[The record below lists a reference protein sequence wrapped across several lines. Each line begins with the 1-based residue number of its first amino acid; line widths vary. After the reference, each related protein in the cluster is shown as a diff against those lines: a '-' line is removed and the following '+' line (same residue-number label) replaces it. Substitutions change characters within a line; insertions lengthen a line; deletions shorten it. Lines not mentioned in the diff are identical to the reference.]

1 MKHVLLLWTGGIEST
16 SLLLW
21 LLRCTDWR
29 VHAHHVRLDNPE
41 RRECAEQFA
50 IIDLLPKL
58 RSVRPF
64 EYSESQ
70 LSVCGGEALGWD
82 AELIY
87 PIGRV
92 AARHHKCEQVLRGW
106 CAEDEWLRAEG
117 HPLTPWPGKQ
127 KKRFEQIAEDAL
139 GFDAARLAPWLDI
152 YAQPKAWHWQRLGN
166 LAELTWS
173 CRRPVD
179 GHTPCGKCH
188 ACIERF
194 AANLGT
200 SANPHIAER
209 MQRAQ

>member
-1 MKHVLLLWTGGIEST
+1 MRRVLILWTGGVEST

-21 LLRCTDWR
+21 ALCEPGLH

-41 RRECAEQFA
+41 RRECAESTA
-50 IIDLLPKL
+50 IAALIWRL
-58 RSVRPF
+58 RKVRPF
-64 EYSESQ
+64 EFSSSS
-70 LSVCGGEALGWD
+70 LSVCDGEALGWD
-82 AELIY
+82 AELVY

-117 HPLTPWPGKQ
+117 HPLTPWPGKVRR
-127 KKRFEQIAEDAL
+127 RFEQIAEDAL
-139 GFDAARLAPWLDI
+139 GFDAPMLAPWLPL
-152 YAQPKAWHWQRLGN
+152 YAEPKAWHWERLGP

-209 MQRAQ
+209 MNNA

>member
-1 MKHVLLLWTGGIEST
+1 MKRVLVLWTGGVEST

-21 LLRCTDWR
+21 ALCEPGLQ

-41 RRECAEQFA
+41 RRQCAESTS
-50 IIDLLPKL
+50 IGMLLPHL
-58 RSVRPF
+58 RKVRPF
-64 EYSESQ
+64 VFTQSS
-70 LSVCGGEALGWD
+70 LSMGDGIVTGWD
-82 AELIY
+82 AEVVY
-87 PIGRV
+87 PIGRAV
-92 AARHHKCEQVLRGW
+92 ARHHGCEQVLRGW

-117 HPLTPWPGKQ
+117 HAITPWPGKV

-139 GFDAARLAPWLDI
+139 GHDAARLAPWLPL
-152 YAQPKAWHWQRLGN
+152 YAQPKAWHWERLGG
-166 LAELTWS
+166 LAALTWS

-200 SANPHIAER
+200 SSNPAIAER
-209 MQRAQ
+209 MTHA